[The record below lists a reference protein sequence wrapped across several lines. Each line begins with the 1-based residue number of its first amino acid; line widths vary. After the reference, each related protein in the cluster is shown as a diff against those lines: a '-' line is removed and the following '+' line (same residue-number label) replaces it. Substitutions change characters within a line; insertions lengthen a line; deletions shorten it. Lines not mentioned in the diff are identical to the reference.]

1 MTTDAPTPD
10 RTSATAFDL
19 VAAVLMDLGNH
30 AAAVASGD
38 GTAHEGCRH
47 CELTILLS
55 RVVGFGDQLRHDR
68 KHGDAVTP

>member
-1 MTTDAPTPD
+1 
-10 RTSATAFDL
+10 
-19 VAAVLMDLGNH
+19 MDLGNH